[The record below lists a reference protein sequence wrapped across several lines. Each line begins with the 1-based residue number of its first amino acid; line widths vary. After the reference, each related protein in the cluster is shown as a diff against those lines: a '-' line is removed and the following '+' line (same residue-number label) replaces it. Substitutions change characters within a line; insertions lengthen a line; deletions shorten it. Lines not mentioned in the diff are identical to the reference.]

1 MQRTFKTRL
10 KGNDHETNI
19 LVQWC
24 GISRLA
30 YNTCLARWNEDY
42 ANGVARHNYYS
53 IKKWFNSIKRERF
66 PFITTCSKWVPEAAI
81 KDLDAAFRNM
91 YRHTAKHPRFHRK
104 GIRDSFR
111 IDGSVVK
118 VHGRTLTLPKGL
130 TLRLMERFRYETQV
144 NKINNVTISRKA
156 GYWFASISCDV
167 GEPAREN
174 QGTGII
180 GIDVGVKS
188 LAVCSDGTVIDNP
201 KTLYRREKRKK
212 HLQRMV
218 ARKQKGSNNQRK
230 AKALLA
236 RYQYRTTCKRADWLH
251 KASRRIALDNRVCFM
266 EDLNVKGMLANHH
279 LAKAVS
285 DASFNELHRQ
295 LAYKTM
301 VRDIDRWYPSSQICS
316 NCGNRKPMPLS
327 ERTYRCE
334 QCGMVM
340 DRDLN
345 AALNILNVG
354 MANYPE
360 LMPAEDDTPEATG
373 AASRQAT
380 APDETGIDHQTLRKN
395 RFE

>member
-10 KGNDHETNI
+10 KVNDLESNI
-19 LVQWC
+19 LAQWC
-24 GISRLA
+24 GVSRLA
-30 YNTCLARWNEDY
+30 YNVCLDQWNRDY
-42 ANGVARHNYYS
+42 ENGVKHNYYS
-53 IKKWFNSIKRERF
+53 IKKWFNSVKREMF
-66 PFITTCSKWVPEAAI
+66 PFITGVSKWVPEAAI
-81 KDLDAAFRNM
+81 KDLDTAFRNM
-91 YRHTAKHPRFHRK
+91 YRHTAKHPRFHKK
-104 GIRDSFR
+104 GVRDSFR
-111 IDGSVVK
+111 IDGSVIAVSGK
-118 VHGRTLTLPKGL
+118 KLKLPKGL
-130 TLRLMERFRYETQV
+130 CLRLMERFRYENQV

-174 QGTGII
+174 QGAGVL
-180 GIDVGVKS
+180 GVDVGVKS

-236 RYQYRTTCKRADWLH
+236 RYEYRTAVKREDWLH
-251 KASRRIALDNRVCFM
+251 KASSRIVRANRVCFM
-266 EDLNVKGMLANHH
+266 EDLNVKGMLSNHH

-285 DASFNELHRQ
+285 DCSFNELHRQ
-295 LAYKTM
+295 LAYKTT
-301 VRDIDRWYPSSQICS
+301 VREIDRWYPSSQICS
-316 NCGNRKPMPLS
+316 NCGSRKPMPLS

-340 DRDLN
+340 DRDIN

>member
-1 MQRTFKTRL
+1 MTS
-10 KGNDHETNI
+10 
-19 LVQWC
+19 
-24 GISRLA
+24 GI
-30 YNTCLARWNEDY
+30 
-42 ANGVARHNYYS
+42 
-53 IKKWFNSIKRERF
+53 
-66 PFITTCSKWVPEAAI
+66 
-81 KDLDAAFRNM
+81 
-91 YRHTAKHPRFHRK
+91 
-104 GIRDSFR
+104 
-111 IDGSVVK
+111 
-118 VHGRTLTLPKGL
+118 
-130 TLRLMERFRYETQV
+130 
-144 NKINNVTISRKA
+144 
-156 GYWFASISCDV
+156 
-167 GEPAREN
+167 PAREN
-174 QGTGII
+174 QGAGVL
-180 GIDVGVKS
+180 GVDVGVKS

-236 RYQYRTTCKRADWLH
+236 RYEYRTAVKREDWLH
-251 KASRRIALDNRVCFM
+251 KASSRIARANRVCFM
-266 EDLNVKGMLANHH
+266 EDLNVKGMLSNHH

-285 DASFNELHRQ
+285 DCSFNELHRQ
-295 LAYKTM
+295 LAYKTT
-301 VRDIDRWYPSSQICS
+301 VREIDRWCPSSQLCS
-316 NCGNRKPMPLS
+316 NCGSRKPMPLS
-327 ERTYRCE
+327 ERAYRCE

-380 APDETGIDHQTLRKN
+380 APDETGIDHQTLHKN

>member
-1 MQRTFKTRL
+1 
-10 KGNDHETNI
+10 
-19 LVQWC
+19 
-24 GISRLA
+24 
-30 YNTCLARWNEDY
+30 
-42 ANGVARHNYYS
+42 
-53 IKKWFNSIKRERF
+53 
-66 PFITTCSKWVPEAAI
+66 
-81 KDLDAAFRNM
+81 M

-130 TLRLMERFRYETQV
+130 TLRLMERFRYENQV

-174 QGTGII
+174 QGAGII
-180 GIDVGVKS
+180 GVDVGVKS
-188 LAVCSDGTVIDNP
+188 LATCSDGTVIDNP

-236 RYQYRTTCKRADWLH
+236 RYEYRTAVKREDWLH
-251 KASRRIALDNRVCFM
+251 KASSRIVRANRVCFM
-266 EDLNVKGMLANHH
+266 EDLNVKGMLSNHH

-285 DASFNELHRQ
+285 DCSFNELHRQ

-334 QCGMVM
+334 QCGTVL

-380 APDETGIDHQTLRKN
+380 APDETGINHQTPSWIGLNKN
-395 RFE
+395 